1 MIPFCD
7 KHKGALE
14 HSIMSCDTPKNF
26 PKVLGE
32 KEREKKKKKRKQ
44 QLVHILNLSF
54 TEMSTFTWRKILQYW
69 I

>member
-32 KEREKKKKKRKQ
+32 KERKKKKKKRKQ
-44 QLVHILNLSF
+44 
-54 TEMSTFTWRKILQYW
+54 
-69 I
+69 